1 MHISENTIEENKTF
15 MNENTI
21 TNTSTANT
29 STSTIATDATANT
42 STANTNTANTDTN
55 TNTQKTTKTTNKL
68 WLVKHARALS
78 FIAYMAVVAVVMY
91 FHEPWFD
98 EAQSWLIAR
107 DSSFVDLLTLRP
119 HYEGHPP
126 LWTLLL
132 SIPAKTG
139 IPYEIGL
146 KGVQLLCVALL
157 GGWLIFRAPFSKLA
171 VFLLPFTYFLCFQY
185 GVTSR
190 PYALLCA
197 ALFMV
202 AHYWKQS
209 DSKPSDTWK
218 LALSLVL
225 LCAISAYGIALA
237 AGFALAWIWR
247 ATKSAGIKK
256 AFAEIVSNTN
266 RLVSWIILALV
277 GIASIICIWPA
288 SNAFASRETFDGNS
302 PLTQFLSFIFVMPSE
317 SMFTQFA
324 GDVSLRRLT
333 LSVPSAIICV
343 IISILI
349 WDFAVRIAY
358 RRGMLVSLILPYLT
372 FAAVATQYFTLHH
385 AGIVFAFFIAQLW
398 MCIAC
403 KPLESK
409 DIPAIIF
416 KLFKVVN
423 KSANKSENKTEDKDT
438 NKSARSKVT
447 TSVITAIITIVLL
460 SPSLIWNAY
469 SCVNDIRFDYSGS
482 RALAQFIKQK
492 HAENKRFVTSWL
504 HQDEKTDKQGN
515 VIVPEFEDIHQYSW
529 QLITANPYFLKN
541 LIDCS
546 YKNSSFITNEQIS
559 RYQASDELSACR
571 AKKEPEFFVTESSKP
586 WYYFVSLNYNIDHYT
601 DRVIAETKS
610 SWKSKISK
618 GKIIVYER
626 KNNIKKLQ

>member
-1 MHISENTIEENKTF
+1 MSEN
-15 MNENTI
+15 
-21 TNTSTANT
+21 
-29 STSTIATDATANT
+29 ATANANAIT
-42 STANTNTANTDTN
+42 TYATATTNT
-55 TNTQKTTKTTNKL
+55 TKNLNISNKL
-68 WLVKHARALS
+68 WFVKHVRALI
-78 FIAYMAVVAVVMY
+78 FIAYIAVVVVVMC

-107 DSSFVDLLTLRP
+107 DSSFADLLTLRP

-139 IPYEIGL
+139 VPYEIGL
-146 KGVQLLCVALL
+146 KGVQILCTALL

-190 PYALLCA
+190 PYALLCT

-247 ATKSAGIKK
+247 VAKSAGIRK
-256 AFAEIVSNTN
+256 AFAEVFSNVN

-302 PLTQFLSFIFVMPSE
+302 SLTQFLSFIFVMPSE

-333 LSVPSAIICV
+333 LSIPSAIICV

-349 WDFAVRIAY
+349 WAFAIRIAY

-372 FAAVATQYFTLHH
+372 FAVVATQYFTLHH
-385 AGIVFAFFIAQLW
+385 VGIVFAFFVAQLW
-398 MCIAC
+398 MCIAR

-409 DIPAIIF
+409 DMPTIIF
-416 KLFKVVN
+416 RLFKAEN
-423 KSANKSENKTEDKDT
+423 KNTNKTE
-438 NKSARSKVT
+438 NSNSKSASKSAGSKV
-447 TSVITAIITIVLL
+447 IAGIITVVLL
-460 SPSLIWNAY
+460 YPSLVWNAY

-482 RALAQFIKQK
+482 RALAQFIKQN

-529 QLITANPYFLKN
+529 QLITANPYFSKN

-546 YKNSSFITNEQIS
+546 YKNSSFITNERPS
-559 RYQASDELSACR
+559 KEQASNEMAVCK

-601 DRVIAETKS
+601 ERTIAKTKS
-610 SWKSKISK
+610 SWKARTSE
-618 GKIIVYER
+618 GRIIVYER
-626 KNNIKKLQ
+626 KNN

>member
-1 MHISENTIEENKTF
+1 MSENTTV
-15 MNENTI
+15 NTNAVI
-21 TNTSTANT
+21 
-29 STSTIATDATANT
+29 TDATAT
-42 STANTNTANTDTN
+42 TD
-55 TNTQKTTKTTNKL
+55 TTKTLNIPNKL
-68 WLVKHARALS
+68 WSVKHARAII
-78 FIAYMAVVAVVMY
+78 FIAYMAVVVVVMC

-107 DSSFVDLLTLRP
+107 DSSFADLLTLRP

-139 IPYEIGL
+139 VPYEIGL
-146 KGVQLLCVALL
+146 KGVQLLCTALL

-225 LCAISAYGIALA
+225 LCAISAYGIALS

-247 ATKSAGIKK
+247 AAKSAGIKK
-256 AFAEIVSNTN
+256 AFAEIFSNIN

-288 SNAFASRETFDGNS
+288 ANAFASRETFDGNS

-349 WDFAVRIAY
+349 WAFAVRITY

-372 FAAVATQYFTLHH
+372 FAVVATQYFTLHH
-385 AGIVFAFFIAQLW
+385 AGIVFAFFVAQLW
-398 MCIAC
+398 MCIAR
-403 KPLESK
+403 KSLESK
-409 DIPAIIF
+409 DMPTIIF
-416 KLFKVVN
+416 RLFKVVN
-423 KSANKSENKTEDKDT
+423 KNT
-438 NKSARSKVT
+438 NKAENSNENSNSRSASK
-447 TSVITAIITIVLL
+447 SVGNKVIAGIITVVLL

-482 RALAQFIKQK
+482 RALAQFIKQN
-492 HAENKRFVTSWL
+492 HAENMRFVTSWL

-529 QLITANPYFLKN
+529 QLITANPYFSKN

-546 YKNSSFITNEQIS
+546 YKNSSFITNEQP
-559 RYQASDELSACR
+559 YQEQASNEMDACK
-571 AKKEPEFFVTESSKP
+571 AKKEPKFFVTESDKP
-586 WYYFVSLNYNIDHYT
+586 WYYFVYLNYNIDHYT
-601 DRVIAETKS
+601 ERTIAKTKS
-610 SWKSKISK
+610 SWKAGTSE
-618 GKIIVYER
+618 GRIIVYER
-626 KNNIKKLQ
+626 KK

>member
-1 MHISENTIEENKTF
+1 MSEN
-15 MNENTI
+15 
-21 TNTSTANT
+21 
-29 STSTIATDATANT
+29 ATANANAIT
-42 STANTNTANTDTN
+42 TYATATTNT
-55 TNTQKTTKTTNKL
+55 TKNLNISNKL
-68 WLVKHARALS
+68 WFVKHVRALI
-78 FIAYMAVVAVVMY
+78 FIAYIAVVVVVMC

-107 DSSFVDLLTLRP
+107 DSSFADLLTLRP

-139 IPYEIGL
+139 VPYEIGL
-146 KGVQLLCVALL
+146 KGVQILCTALL

-190 PYALLCA
+190 PYALLCT

-247 ATKSAGIKK
+247 AAKSAGIKK
-256 AFAEIVSNTN
+256 AFAEIFSNAN

-302 PLTQFLSFIFVMPSE
+302 SLTQFLSFIFVMPSE

-349 WDFAVRIAY
+349 WAFAIRIAY

-372 FAAVATQYFTLHH
+372 FAAIATQYFTLHH
-385 AGIVFAFFIAQLW
+385 VGIVFVFFVAQLW
-398 MCIAC
+398 MCIAR

-416 KLFKVVN
+416 RLFKN
-423 KSANKSENKTEDKDT
+423 ANKNTNKTE
-438 NKSARSKVT
+438 NSNENSNSNASKSAGRK
-447 TSVITAIITIVLL
+447 VITGIITVVLL
-460 SPSLIWNAY
+460 YPSLVWNAY

-482 RALAQFIKQK
+482 RALAQFIKQN

-504 HQDEKTDKQGN
+504 HQNEKTDKQGN

-529 QLITANPYFLKN
+529 QLITANPYFSKN

-546 YKNSSFITNEQIS
+546 YKNSSFITNERPSQE
-559 RYQASDELSACR
+559 QASNEMAVCK

-601 DRVIAETKS
+601 ERTIAKTKS
-610 SWKSKISK
+610 SWKAKTSE
-618 GKIIVYER
+618 GRIIVYER
-626 KNNIKKLQ
+626 KK

>member
-1 MHISENTIEENKTF
+1 MSENTTV
-15 MNENTI
+15 NTNAVI
-21 TNTSTANT
+21 
-29 STSTIATDATANT
+29 TDATAT
-42 STANTNTANTDTN
+42 TD
-55 TNTQKTTKTTNKL
+55 TTKTLNIPNKL
-68 WLVKHARALS
+68 WSVKHARAII
-78 FIAYMAVVAVVMY
+78 FIAYMAVVVVVMC

-107 DSSFVDLLTLRP
+107 DSSFADLLTLRP

-139 IPYEIGL
+139 VPYEIGL
-146 KGVQLLCVALL
+146 KGVQLLCTALL

-225 LCAISAYGIALA
+225 LCAISAYGIALS

-247 ATKSAGIKK
+247 AAKSAGIKK
-256 AFAEIVSNTN
+256 AFAEIFSNIN

-288 SNAFASRETFDGNS
+288 ANAFASRETFDGNS

-349 WDFAVRIAY
+349 WAFAVRITY

-372 FAAVATQYFTLHH
+372 FAVVATQYFTLHH
-385 AGIVFAFFIAQLW
+385 AGIVFAFFVAQLW
-398 MCIAC
+398 MCIAR
-403 KPLESK
+403 KSLESK
-409 DIPAIIF
+409 DMPTIIF
-416 KLFKVVN
+416 RLFKVVN
-423 KSANKSENKTEDKDT
+423 KNT
-438 NKSARSKVT
+438 NKAENSNSRSASK
-447 TSVITAIITIVLL
+447 SVGNKVIAGIITVVLL

-482 RALAQFIKQK
+482 RALAQFIKQN
-492 HAENKRFVTSWL
+492 HAENMRFVTSWL

-529 QLITANPYFLKN
+529 QLITANPYFSKN

-546 YKNSSFITNEQIS
+546 YKNSSFITNEQPS
-559 RYQASDELSACR
+559 QEQASNERDACK
-571 AKKEPEFFVTESSKP
+571 AKKEPKFFVTESDKP
-586 WYYFVSLNYNIDHYT
+586 WYYFVYLNYNIDHYT
-601 DRVIAETKS
+601 ERTIAKTKS
-610 SWKSKISK
+610 SWKAGTSE
-618 GKIIVYER
+618 GRIIVYER
-626 KNNIKKLQ
+626 KK

>member
-1 MHISENTIEENKTF
+1 MSEN
-15 MNENTI
+15 
-21 TNTSTANT
+21 
-29 STSTIATDATANT
+29 ATANANAIT
-42 STANTNTANTDTN
+42 TYATATTNT
-55 TNTQKTTKTTNKL
+55 TKNLNISNKL
-68 WLVKHARALS
+68 WFVKHVRALI
-78 FIAYMAVVAVVMY
+78 FIAYIAVVVVVMC

-107 DSSFVDLLTLRP
+107 DSSFADLLTLRP

-132 SIPAKTG
+132 SITAKTG
-139 IPYEIGL
+139 VPYEIGL
-146 KGVQLLCVALL
+146 KGVQILCTALL

-190 PYALLCA
+190 PYALLCT

-247 ATKSAGIKK
+247 AAKSAGIKK
-256 AFAEIVSNTN
+256 AFAEIFSNAN

-349 WDFAVRIAY
+349 WAFAVRIAY

-372 FAAVATQYFTLHH
+372 FAAIATQYFTLHH
-385 AGIVFAFFIAQLW
+385 VGIVFVFFVAQLW
-398 MCIAC
+398 MCIAR

-409 DIPAIIF
+409 DMPTIIF
-416 KLFKVVN
+416 RLFKAEYKN
-423 KSANKSENKTEDKDT
+423 TNKTE
-438 NKSARSKVT
+438 NSNSKSASKSAGSKV
-447 TSVITAIITIVLL
+447 IAGIITVVLL
-460 SPSLIWNAY
+460 YPSLVWNAY

-482 RALAQFIKQK
+482 RALAQFIKQN

-529 QLITANPYFLKN
+529 QLITANPYFSKN

-546 YKNSSFITNEQIS
+546 YKNSSFITNERPSQE
-559 RYQASDELSACR
+559 QASNEMAVCK

-601 DRVIAETKS
+601 ERTIAKTKS
-610 SWKSKISK
+610 SWKAKTSE
-618 GKIIVYER
+618 GRIIVYER
-626 KNNIKKLQ
+626 KNN

>member
-1 MHISENTIEENKTF
+1 MSEN
-15 MNENTI
+15 
-21 TNTSTANT
+21 
-29 STSTIATDATANT
+29 ATANANAIT
-42 STANTNTANTDTN
+42 TYTTATTNT
-55 TNTQKTTKTTNKL
+55 TKNLNISNKL
-68 WLVKHARALS
+68 WFLKHVRTLI
-78 FIAYMAVVAVVMY
+78 FIAYMAVVVVVMC

-107 DSSFVDLLTLRP
+107 DSSFADLLTLRP

-132 SIPAKTG
+132 SITAKTG
-139 IPYEIGL
+139 VPYEIGL
-146 KGVQLLCVALL
+146 KGVQILCTALL

-190 PYALLCA
+190 PYALLCT

-247 ATKSAGIKK
+247 AAKSAGIKK
-256 AFAEIVSNTN
+256 AFAEIFSNAN

-302 PLTQFLSFIFVMPSE
+302 SLTQFLSFIFVMPSE

-349 WDFAVRIAY
+349 WAFAVRIAY

-372 FAAVATQYFTLHH
+372 FAAIATQYFTLHH
-385 AGIVFAFFIAQLW
+385 VGIVFVFFVAQLW
-398 MCIAC
+398 MCIAR

-409 DIPAIIF
+409 DMPTIIF
-416 KLFKVVN
+416 RLFKAEYKN
-423 KSANKSENKTEDKDT
+423 TNKTE
-438 NKSARSKVT
+438 NSNSKSASKSAGSKV
-447 TSVITAIITIVLL
+447 IAGIITVVLL
-460 SPSLIWNAY
+460 YPSLVWNAY

-482 RALAQFIKQK
+482 RALAQFIKQN

-529 QLITANPYFLKN
+529 QLITANPYFSKN

-546 YKNSSFITNEQIS
+546 YKNSSFITNERPSQE
-559 RYQASDELSACR
+559 QASNEMAVCK

-601 DRVIAETKS
+601 ERTIAKTKS
-610 SWKSKISK
+610 SWKARTSE
-618 GKIIVYER
+618 GRIIVYER
-626 KNNIKKLQ
+626 KK

>member
-1 MHISENTIEENKTF
+1 MSENT
-15 MNENTI
+15 
-21 TNTSTANT
+21 TANANSVT
-29 STSTIATDATANT
+29 TDATAI
-42 STANTNTANTDTN
+42 TN
-55 TNTQKTTKTTNKL
+55 TTKTLNNSNKL
-68 WLVKHARALS
+68 WFLKHVRTLI
-78 FIAYMAVVAVVMY
+78 FIAYMAVVVVVMC

-107 DSSFVDLLTLRP
+107 DSSFADLLTLRP

-132 SIPAKTG
+132 SITAKTG
-139 IPYEIGL
+139 VPYEIGL
-146 KGVQLLCVALL
+146 KGVQILCTALL

-247 ATKSAGIKK
+247 AAKSAGIKK
-256 AFAEIVSNTN
+256 AFAEIFSNAN

-349 WDFAVRIAY
+349 WAFAVRIAY

-372 FAAVATQYFTLHH
+372 FAAIATQYFTLHH
-385 AGIVFAFFIAQLW
+385 VGIVFVFFVAQLW
-398 MCIAC
+398 MCIAR

-409 DIPAIIF
+409 DMPTIIF
-416 KLFKVVN
+416 RLFKAEYKN
-423 KSANKSENKTEDKDT
+423 TNKTE
-438 NKSARSKVT
+438 NSNSKSASKSAGSKV
-447 TSVITAIITIVLL
+447 IAGIITVVLL
-460 SPSLIWNAY
+460 YPSLVWNAY

-482 RALAQFIKQK
+482 RALAQFIKQN

-529 QLITANPYFLKN
+529 QLITANPYFSKN

-571 AKKEPEFFVTESSKP
+571 ARKEPEFFVTESSKP

-601 DRVIAETKS
+601 ERTIAKTKS
-610 SWKSKISK
+610 SWKARTSE
-618 GKIIVYER
+618 GRIIVYER
-626 KNNIKKLQ
+626 KK

>member
-1 MHISENTIEENKTF
+1 MS
-15 MNENTI
+15 ENTI
-21 TNTSTANT
+21 TN
-29 STSTIATDATANT
+29 TSTIATDATANT
-42 STANTNTANTDTN
+42 STANTSTDTN
-55 TNTQKTTKTTNKL
+55 TPKTTKTTNKL
-68 WLVKHARALS
+68 WFVKHARALS
-78 FIAYMAVVAVVMY
+78 FIAYMAVVAIVTY

-139 IPYEIGL
+139 VPYEIGL
-146 KGVQLLCVALL
+146 KGVQLLCTALL

-190 PYALLCA
+190 PYALLCV

-202 AHYWKQS
+202 AHYWKRS

-247 ATKSAGIKK
+247 AAKSAGIKK
-256 AFAEIVSNTN
+256 AFAEIFSNIN

-349 WDFAVRIAY
+349 WAFAIRIAY

-372 FAAVATQYFTLHH
+372 FAVVATQYFTLHH
-385 AGIVFAFFIAQLW
+385 AGIVFAFFVAQLW
-398 MCIAC
+398 MCIAR

-416 KLFKVVN
+416 RLFKAEN
-423 KSANKSENKTEDKDT
+423 KNTNKTE
-438 NKSARSKVT
+438 NSNENSNSRSASKSVGSKV
-447 TSVITAIITIVLL
+447 IAGIITVVLL

-482 RALAQFIKQK
+482 RALAQFIKQN
-492 HAENKRFVTSWL
+492 HAENKRFVTSWI

-529 QLITANPYFLKN
+529 QLITANPYFSKN

-546 YKNSSFITNEQIS
+546 YKNSSFITNEQPS
-559 RYQASDELSACR
+559 QEQASNEMDACK
-571 AKKEPEFFVTESSKP
+571 AKKEPKFFVTESDKP
-586 WYYFVSLNYNIDHYT
+586 WYYFVYLNYNIDHYT
-601 DRVIAETKS
+601 ERTIAKTKS
-610 SWKSKISK
+610 SWKAGTSE
-618 GKIIVYER
+618 GRIIVYER
-626 KNNIKKLQ
+626 KK